1 MSPVTENKGTCL
13 YNSPNSLSH
22 WPLPSVQ
29 FNCSVQLCDPTDC
42 STSGYPVNHQLSE
55 LAQAHVH
62 WVVDAIHLILCH
74 PLLLLPSNFPSIR
87 VFSNESALCIRW
99 PKYYI
104 NKLMV
109 VSANE
114 EERIQEKIRGS
125 FILVSS
131 GQEYISEEVT
141 FGRDVNDVR
150 AKSHYW
156 LHIFL
161 RIK

>member
-1 MSPVTENKGTCL
+1 MLLERLIS
-13 YNSPNSLSH
+13 
-22 WPLPSVQ
+22 SVQ
-29 FNCSVQLCDPTDC
+29 FSSVAQSCPTLCDPVTAAC
-42 STSGYPVNHQLSE
+42 QASLSFTTSRSLLKLTSFKSVMPSNHLVLHHS
-55 LAQAHVH
+55 LF
-62 WVVDAIHLILCH
+62 
-74 PLLLLPSNFPSIR
+74 LLPSNFPSIR